1 MNRIYLW
8 NKHVLN
14 KDHLYK
20 LQRTNAYENPT
31 LVKMIFNVSQNVA
44 INDSKQILS
53 CLTAVELITTQKP
66 IIYRSKKSIAAF
78 KLRKNAI
85 IGCKLTLRKSN
96 MYEFLDSLV
105 FLVLPKLP
113 NFKGFLQTKSKN
125 NVNIGLTNLV
135 DFPQLNHNSDR
146 FQQKMGAT
154 ITFIGNKSRK
164 QSKVLNLVLNSF
176 QLPHY

>member
-8 NKHVLN
+8 NKHILN

-20 LQRTNAYENPT
+20 LQKTNACESST
-31 LVKMIFNVSQNVA
+31 LDKIIFNVSQNVA
-44 INDSKQILS
+44 INDAKQILS
-53 CLTAVELITTQKP
+53 CLTAVELITAQKP
-66 IIYRSKKSIAAF
+66 IVYRSKKSIAAF

-96 MYEFLDSLV
+96 LYEFLDSLV

-113 NFKGFLQTKSKN
+113 NFKGFSQTRSRN
-125 NVNIGLTNLV
+125 NLNIGLTNLV

-146 FQQKMGAT
+146 FQQKTGAT
-154 ITFIGNKSRK
+154 VTFIRK
-164 QSKVLNLVLNSF
+164 KNQKKDKVLNLVLNGF

>member
-8 NKHVLN
+8 NKHILN

-20 LQRTNAYENPT
+20 LQKTNACESST
-31 LVKMIFNVSQNVA
+31 LDKMIFNVSQNVA
-44 INDSKQILS
+44 INDAKQILS
-53 CLTAVELITTQKP
+53 CLTAVELITAQKP
-66 IIYRSKKSIAAF
+66 IVYRSKKSIAAF

-113 NFKGFLQTKSKN
+113 NFKGFSQTKGKN
-125 NVNIGLTNLV
+125 NLNIGLTNLV

-146 FQQKMGAT
+146 FQQKTGAT
-154 ITFIGNKSRK
+154 VTFIRKKSQK
-164 QSKVLNLVLNSF
+164 SDKVLNLVLNGF